1 MSMKISTR
9 TVDDVVILDIKG
21 KITLGTGDIILRD
34 RIHQLVSEKNNKI
47 VINLKDVNYID
58 SSGIG
63 ELVSCHTTVSKAKGK
78 LVLLNMTSKIK
89 DLLQIT
95 QLIKVFDNY
104 NDEDEAIKSLK

>member
-1 MSMKISTR
+1 MKISTR
-9 TVDDVVILDIKG
+9 NVGDVTILDIKG
-21 KITLGTGDIILRD
+21 KITLGSGDIILRD
-34 RIHQLVSEKNNKI
+34 RVHQLISEDAKKI
-47 VINLKDVNYID
+47 IINLKEVNYVD

-63 ELVSCHTTVSKAKGK
+63 ELVSCHTSVSRAKGK

-104 NDEDEAIKSLK
+104 TDEDEAVASFK

>member
-1 MSMKISTR
+1 MKISTR
-9 TVDDVVILDIKG
+9 TVDDVTILDLKG
-21 KITLGTGDIILRD
+21 KITLGSGDIILRD
-34 RIHQLVSEKNNKI
+34 RIHQLVSDGIKNI
-47 VINLKDVNYID
+47 IINLENVNYMD

-78 LVLLNMTSKIK
+78 LALLNMTSKIK

-104 NDEDEAIKSLK
+104 NDEEEAIKSIK